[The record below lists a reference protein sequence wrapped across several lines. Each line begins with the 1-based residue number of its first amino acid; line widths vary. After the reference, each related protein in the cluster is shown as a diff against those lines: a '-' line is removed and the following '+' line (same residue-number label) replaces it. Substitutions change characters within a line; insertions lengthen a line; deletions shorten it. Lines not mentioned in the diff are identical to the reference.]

1 MKLALM
7 ITAVIIVIAVGFN
20 TLLGRLF
27 APTNPVPR
35 YHEFRLDDGT
45 RCVITYRGAVDC
57 DWRKK

>member
-7 ITAVIIVIAVGFN
+7 ITAVIIVMVVGLN
-20 TLLGRLF
+20 ALGRLF
-27 APTNPVPR
+27 APTNPAPR

-45 RCVITYRGAVDC
+45 RCIITYRGAVDC

>member
-1 MKLALM
+1 MKLFIAICFTVAISGICAALYRDS
-7 ITAVIIVIAVGFN
+7 
-20 TLLGRLF
+20 LQ
-27 APTNPVPR
+27 PTKPAPR